1 MASILN
7 TVRDMERLRQI
18 TVVLLKH
25 GFGDLVQRLGL
36 SGGDAKEATAGG
48 EAVSKHI
55 SFGAR
60 LRLTMQDLGP
70 SFVKLGQIISTRPD
84 IIPEDVVLELKKLQD
99 EVPPVPF
106 DEVRAEIEQAVGG
119 TLDEVFSEFEEEPI
133 ASASVAQ
140 VYRARLRSVPPSS
153 AGDGG
158 AAPSPATDVKV
169 AVKVQRPRIK
179 GTVER
184 DLDLLYMLARLIEKA
199 IPESRIYSPTG
210 LVAEFDRAITA
221 ELDFTHEADNAERFT
236 KNFAGV
242 ATIKFPR
249 VYRHASG
256 KRVLTLEYI
265 DGRKVYDAVAAGFS
279 GEIIAKTSVNLIL
292 KQIYVD
298 GFFHADPH
306 PGNIFVVGEPP
317 DKPVIVLLD
326 LGLVG
331 RLSPEMR
338 EKTVD
343 LMIAL
348 VREDTDAVTDGF
360 LTIGRPRS
368 RVDRAAFKD
377 EVQSISD
384 RYLGKPLKE
393 IELAA
398 LIRDLVQGAIKFDI
412 EIPPEF
418 LMMGKSLMT
427 IEGIGKELY
436 PDIDVM
442 SECRPFFLKLLQERF
457 SPQRL
462 SENVLKSLTRFSSTA
477 TSFPYQVQDILE
489 ELRHGSLTIKAPDP
503 DLRATMDRLGRR
515 LFTALLV
522 VGLLACGTA
531 LFLGKHHY
539 LGGTAW
545 FFAGT
550 LFFWHW
556 VLDLWKHWGK

>member
-18 TVVLLKH
+18 TVVLLRH

-36 SGGDAKEATAGG
+36 GGG
-48 EAVSKHI
+48 EPKDAATEVEPDRKRI
-55 SFGAR
+55 SFGER
-60 LRLTMQDLGP
+60 LRLALQDLGP

-84 IIPEDVVLELKKLQD
+84 IIPEDVVRELKKLQD

-106 DEVRAEIEQAVGG
+106 EEVKLDIEQAVGG
-119 TLDEVFSEFEEEPI
+119 SLDEIFSEFDPQPI

-140 VYRARLRSVPPSS
+140 VYRARLRAVPP
-153 AGDGG
+153 AKG
-158 AAPSPATDVKV
+158 AAGVNAPAETDVRV
-169 AVKVQRPRIK
+169 AVKVQRPKIK
-179 GTVER
+179 NVVER
-184 DLDLLYMLARLIEKA
+184 DLDLLYLLARLIEKA

-221 ELDFTHEADNAERFT
+221 ELDFTNEAENAERFT
-236 KNFAGV
+236 RNYEGV
-242 ATIKFPR
+242 ESIKFPR

-256 KRVLTLEYI
+256 KRVLTLEFI
-265 DGRKVYDAVAAGFS
+265 DGKKVYDAVKVGFS
-279 GEIIAKTSVNLIL
+279 GERIAKTAVNLIL

-306 PGNIFVVGEPP
+306 PGNIFIVGEPP
-317 DKPVIVLLD
+317 DHPVIVLLD

-338 EKTVD
+338 ERIVD
-343 LMIAL
+343 LMVAL
-348 VREDTDAVTDGF
+348 VREDAESLTDCLLA
-360 LTIGRPRS
+360 IGRPRS
-368 RVDRAAFKD
+368 RVDRSAFQA
-377 EVQSISD
+377 EVQRICD
-384 RYLGKPLKE
+384 RYLHKPLKE

-436 PDIDVM
+436 PDLDVV
-442 SECRPFFLKLLQERF
+442 SECRPFFTQIVQERF

-462 SENVLKSLTRFSSTA
+462 SENVIKSLTRFSTTA
-477 TSFPYQVQDILE
+477 SSLPYQLQDILE
-489 ELRHGSLTIKAPDP
+489 DLRHGSLSIKAPDP
-503 DLRATMDRLGRR
+503 SRPAAMDRLGRR
-515 LFTALLV
+515 IFTALIV
-522 VGLLACGTA
+522 VGLLLSGTA
-531 LFLGKHHY
+531 LVLGHHPY
-539 LGGTAW
+539 LGGSAW
-545 FFAGT
+545 FLAGT

-556 VLDLWKHWGK
+556 VVDLWKHWGK